1 MLNLR
6 LSALYWGVGLS
17 LACTP
22 HLLQAQTTPAPNQAP
37 LPASPATPAPTTVSP
52 TTTAPVAPAAP
63 WPAQPAV
70 PATAGSTTP
79 SGMAAPAAGVPTV
92 QLPLPQASPRALVS
106 QGFGLTEVTVDYH
119 SPAVRNRT
127 VWGGLVPYDQVWRAG
142 ANENTLIR
150 FSTPVLLRG
159 QLVPAGQ
166 YSFYIV
172 PHQDRDWELTL
183 NRVTTHWGA
192 EGYDQREDI
201 IRVPVMPETAPYH
214 ENLLYWFSDIK
225 ATGAHLN
232 LTWEK
237 RTLTLPIETEVHKQV
252 LAGIEQV
259 LQQQPNDW
267 QLLAQA
273 ADYLVQN
280 NIQPERALTW
290 INESLKLQ
298 DAATNNWIK
307 ARLLAQ
313 QQDFGTAIVYA
324 RKAIKLGDKE
334 DTTFK
339 TQLPTMRIALTEWQA
354 KAY

>member
-1 MLNLR
+1 MYRVRLLALR
-6 LSALYWGVGLS
+6 LGLGISLFGAAS
-17 LACTP
+17 LA
-22 HLLQAQTTPAPNQAP
+22 QAQTAAPTPAAAP
-37 LPASPATPAPTTVSP
+37 EQPTATPAPATNPPTVTSP
-52 TTTAPVAPAAP
+52 APT
-63 WPAQPAV
+63 
-70 PATAGSTTP
+70 PATGTQP
-79 SGMAAPAAGVPTV
+79 V
-92 QLPLPQASPRALVS
+92 QLPLPQASPRAAVTQS
-106 QGFGLTEVTVDYH
+106 FGLTEVTVDYH
-119 SPAVRNRT
+119 APAVRGRA
-127 VWGGLVPYDQVWRAG
+127 VWGGLVPYDQIWRAG
-142 ANENTLIR
+142 ANENTLIK

-159 QLVPAGQ
+159 QTVPAGQ
-166 YSFYIV
+166 YSFYV
-172 PHQDRDWELTL
+172 MPHQDRDWELVL

-192 EGYDQREDI
+192 EGYDQRDDI
-201 IRVPVMPETAPYH
+201 IRVPVIPETAPFH

-225 ATGAHLN
+225 STGAHLN

-252 LAGIEQV
+252 LSGIEQV
-259 LQQQPNDW
+259 LQQKPGDW

-280 NIQPERALTW
+280 NIEAERALTY
-290 INESLKLQ
+290 INESLRLQ

-334 DTTFK
+334 DSAFK
-339 TQLPTMRIALTEWQA
+339 NQLPSMRIALTEWQA

>member
-1 MLNLR
+1 MTLIKRASVCL
-6 LSALYWGVGLS
+6 WLS
-17 LACTP
+17 LGGVSLAQA
-22 HLLQAQTTPAPNQAP
+22 QAQTTPP
-37 LPASPATPAPTTVSP
+37 PASVPASVPTTMPGSGAAATPA
-52 TTTAPVAPAAP
+52 APAP
-63 WPAQPAV
+63 
-70 PATAGSTTP
+70 PATMP
-79 SGMAAPAAGVPTV
+79 SGSSI
-92 QLPLPQASPRALVS
+92 QLPVPQASPRAQVMQS
-106 QGFGLTEVTVDYH
+106 VGLTDITVEYH
-119 SPAVRNRT
+119 SPAVRGRN

-142 ANENTLIR
+142 ANENTIIT
-150 FSTPVLLRG
+150 FSTPVLLKQ
-159 QLVPAGQ
+159 QLLPAGR
-166 YSFYIV
+166 YSYYVV
-172 PHQDRDWELTL
+172 PHQDRDWELVL
-183 NRVTTHWGA
+183 NKVTTHWGS
-192 EGYDQREDI
+192 EGYDQRDDI
-201 IRVPVMPETAPYH
+201 IRVPVMPETAPFH

-225 ATGAHLN
+225 PTGAHLN

-237 RTLTLPIETEVHKQV
+237 RTLMLPIETQVHKQV
-252 LAGIEQV
+252 LAGIELV

-280 NIQPERALTW
+280 NIQPERALAY

-334 DTTFK
+334 DTAFK
-339 TQLPTMRIALTEWQA
+339 LQLPNIRIALTEWQA

>member
-1 MLNLR
+1 MYSIR
-6 LSALYWGVGLS
+6 LLAARLGIGLCLS
-17 LACTP
+17 GWAILA
-22 HLLQAQTTPAPNQAP
+22 QAQTGAPSSAAPVTPAPSNPPVPATSSPAAP
-37 LPASPATPAPTTVSP
+37 GNLPATTSVP
-52 TTTAPVAPAAP
+52 VQPVAPAAG
-63 WPAQPAV
+63 
-70 PATAGSTTP
+70 TL
-79 SGMAAPAAGVPTV
+79 APTL
-92 QLPLPQASPRALVS
+92 QLPLPQASPRAVVS
-106 QGFGLTEVTVDYH
+106 QTFGLTEATVEYH
-119 SPAVRNRT
+119 APAVRGRN
-127 VWGGLVPYDQVWRAG
+127 VWGTLVPYEQVWRAG

-150 FSTPVLLRG
+150 FSTPVLLRE

-166 YSFYIV
+166 YSFYVV
-172 PHQDRDWELTL
+172 PHQDRDWELIL

-192 EGYDQREDI
+192 EGYDQRDDI
-201 IRVPVMPETAPYH
+201 IRVPVMPETTAFH
-214 ENLLYWFSDIK
+214 ENLLYWFSDVK
-225 ATGAHLN
+225 PTGAHLN

-259 LQQQPNDW
+259 LEQQPNDW

-298 DAATNNWIK
+298 DTASNNWIK

-334 DTTFK
+334 DAAFK
-339 TQLPTMRIALTEWQA
+339 SQLPNMRIALTEWQA

>member
-1 MLNLR
+1 MYRVRLLALR
-6 LSALYWGVGLS
+6 LGLGISLLGAAS
-17 LACTP
+17 LA
-22 HLLQAQTTPAPNQAP
+22 QAQTAAPTPAAAAEPASPTPAPAS
-37 LPASPATPAPTTVSP
+37 SPAAA
-52 TTTAPVAPAAP
+52 TAPVTSQAPAPATG
-63 WPAQPAV
+63 AQP
-70 PATAGSTTP
+70 
-79 SGMAAPAAGVPTV
+79 V
-92 QLPLPQASPRALVS
+92 QLPLPQASPRASVT
-106 QGFGLTEVTVDYH
+106 QTFGLTEVTVDYH
-119 SPAVRNRT
+119 APSVRGRA
-127 VWGGLVPYDQVWRAG
+127 VWGGLVPYDQIWRAG

-159 QLVPAGQ
+159 QTVPAGQ
-166 YSFYIV
+166 YSFYV
-172 PHQDRDWELTL
+172 MPHQDRDWELVL

-192 EGYDQREDI
+192 EGYDQRDDV
-201 IRVPVMPETAPYH
+201 IRVPVIPETAPFH

-225 ATGAHLN
+225 STGAHLN

-252 LAGIEQV
+252 LSGIEQV
-259 LQQQPNDW
+259 LQQKPGDW

-280 NIQPERALTW
+280 NIEAERALTY
-290 INESLKLQ
+290 INESLRLQ
-298 DAATNNWIK
+298 DAASNNWIK

-334 DTTFK
+334 DSAFK
-339 TQLPTMRIALTEWQA
+339 NQLPSMRIALTEWQA

>member
-1 MLNLR
+1 MHSIR
-6 LSALYWGVGLS
+6 LMVTRLGIGLC
-17 LACTP
+17 LCGWATFA
-22 HLLQAQTTPAPNQAP
+22 QAQTQPAGT
-37 LPASPATPAPTTVSP
+37 PATPAPAATPALPTPAPASSASVPPSSP
-52 TTTAPVAPAAP
+52 TAPTGTA
-63 WPAQPAV
+63 
-70 PATAGSTTP
+70 STSTP
-79 SGMAAPAAGVPTV
+79 
-92 QLPLPQASPRALVS
+92 QLPLPQASPRAVVS
-106 QGFGLTEVTVDYH
+106 QTFGLTEATVEYH
-119 SPAVRNRT
+119 APAVRGRN
-127 VWGGLVPYDQVWRAG
+127 VWGTLVPFEQVWRAG

-150 FSTPVLLRG
+150 FSTPVLLRE

-166 YSFYIV
+166 YSFYV
-172 PHQDRDWELTL
+172 LPHQDRDWELIL
-183 NRVTTHWGA
+183 NRVTTHWGS
-192 EGYDQREDI
+192 EGYDQRDDI
-201 IRVPVMPETAPYH
+201 IRVPVMPETAPFH
-214 ENLLYWFSDIK
+214 ENLLYWFSDVK
-225 ATGAHLN
+225 TTGAHLN

-237 RTLTLPIETEVHKQV
+237 RTLILPIETEVHKQV

-280 NIQPERALTW
+280 NIQPERALNW

-334 DTTFK
+334 DTAFK
-339 TQLPTMRIALTEWQA
+339 SQLPNMRIALTEWQA

>member
-1 MLNLR
+1 MFNIR
-6 LSALYWGVGLS
+6 LSALCWAMGLS
-17 LACTP
+17 LACAPQLVRAQTAPATAPASPEPAPTP
-22 HLLQAQTTPAPNQAP
+22 AASQPVPTTPA
-37 LPASPATPAPTTVSP
+37 SPV
-52 TTTAPVAPAAP
+52 
-63 WPAQPAV
+63 
-70 PATAGSTTP
+70 P
-79 SGMAAPAAGVPTV
+79 SGMAAPAAGVPAI
-92 QLPLPQASPRALVS
+92 QLPLPQASPRASVS
-106 QGFGLTEVTVDYH
+106 QTFGLTEVTVDYH
-119 SPAVRNRT
+119 APAVRNRT

-166 YSFYIV
+166 YSYYVV

-192 EGYDQREDI
+192 EGYDQRDDV
-201 IRVPVMPETAPYH
+201 IRVPVMPETAPFH
-214 ENLLYWFSDIK
+214 ENLTYWFSDIK
-225 ATGAHLN
+225 PTGAHLN

-237 RTLTLPIETEVHKQV
+237 RTLTLLIETEVHKQV
-252 LAGIEQV
+252 LVGIEQV
-259 LQQQPNDW
+259 LQQKPDDW

-298 DAATNNWIK
+298 DAAPNNWIK

-334 DTTFK
+334 DTAFK
-339 TQLPTMRIALTEWQA
+339 SQLPGMRIALTEWQA